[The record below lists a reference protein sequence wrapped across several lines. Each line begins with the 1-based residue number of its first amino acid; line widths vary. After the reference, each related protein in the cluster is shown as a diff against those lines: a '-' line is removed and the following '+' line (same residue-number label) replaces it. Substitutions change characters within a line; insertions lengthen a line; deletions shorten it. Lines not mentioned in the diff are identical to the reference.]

1 MSDTIAADPTTE
13 DHSSYDL
20 YKRQL
25 GFYNPEE
32 RKGDS
37 VNIIGLGGIG
47 SFAAF
52 GIGKL
57 GVPNITLVDDDT
69 VELHNIPN
77 QLHSF
82 SSLPLPAYKNQ
93 APQSKVNSMRDTL
106 REYANIEVK
115 AIEGQIGK
123 NSPSSWRPRG
133 IVVSGV
139 DSMRARMDIWANGR
153 IKYNSRVKL
162 YIDARIAGQLLVVY
176 AVRPNE
182 LADCKHYEQTL
193 HSDEDS
199 VPASCTERG
208 VIDVGLMAGAILTNM
223 VRHALTD
230 GVTSSVT
237 TINLAQPPV
246 TSGDWVI

>member
-1 MSDTIAADPTTE
+1 VTDTIAATPDETE
-13 DHSSYDL
+13 EVASYDL

-32 RKGDS
+32 RKTDS
-37 VNIIGLGGIG
+37 VSIIGLGGIG

-52 GIGKL
+52 GVGKL

-77 QLHSF
+77 QFHSL
-82 SSLPLPAYKNQ
+82 SDPGIP
-93 APQSKVNSMRDTL
+93 KVTSMAHTLAHYTGRDVT
-106 REYANIEVK
+106 

-123 NSPSSWRPRG
+123 DSPGSWNPKG

-139 DSMRARMDIWANGR
+139 DSMKARMDIWANGR
-153 IKYNSRVKL
+153 IKYNSRVST

-176 AVRPNE
+176 AVNPNDHD
-182 LADCKHYEQTL
+182 DCKHYQETL

-199 VPASCTERG
+199 VPAACTERG

-223 VRHALTD
+223 VRHSLT
-230 GVTSSVT
+230 GGEISPVT
-237 TINLAQPPV
+237 TINLAQPPM
-246 TSGDWVI
+246 TSGGWVI